1 MVKMIAEDMGEKYAG
16 VNEVKMPVIGT
27 SEPLEKLGTVV
38 ATVARRF
45 VPKFSAE
52 MVTKTVQ
59 KPLPKPIIEMTK
71 YMAVLEAP
79 LMSVRYTVTKISEN
93 VMKTVTAFFLDFRY

>member
-1 MVKMIAEDMGEKYAG
+1 MVSMIAEVIGEKYAG
-16 VNEVKMPVIGT
+16 VNVVKMPVIGT

-52 MVTKTVQ
+52 IVTNTVQ
-59 KPLPKPIIEMTK
+59 KPLPKPIIEITK
-71 YMAVLEAP
+71 YMAVLETP
-79 LMSVRYTVTKISEN
+79 LRSVR
-93 VMKTVTAFFLDFRY
+93 